1 MLVHRMVKKVKDS
14 KVLAKIKMKDEDSV
28 IVSPETGG
36 YDISVFIN
44 NKKVKTAWKSNKT
57 LALQTARDLAD
68 FYRDDN
74 GQSLNI
80 VTKDSKTK
88 DKIFYPEAI
97 IKVRGQKKKVSK
109 PVVAESQ
116 EEAKEKLKAFIV
128 QEDSTAEILE
138 MTCDFKVKDS
148 IKSRFNF
155 KKTKDV
161 IPSDEEIGKLV
172 SEVLSQ
178 KKDPTTAIAEIQR
191 LISSRY
197 HLSMEERERLVPTI
211 NMAVRVY
218 TRNVKD
224 KKTKDEVFSGKD
236 QYKIKIYKVGAGY
249 NWEVFDP
256 QGRKSI
262 SGLQAVSTESAKKDA
277 DRKLGMQIFSTLD
290 SKTKDDALDD
300 KSFDIRNIEK
310 ETIENNNFRKVLFT
324 GNNLQLVLMSL
335 LPNEDIGM
343 EVHPNVDQ
351 FFRIDEGNGQ
361 LDIKGEGKSAIE
373 NGTSIVVK
381 AGTYH
386 NIIAGNK
393 GLKLYTVYA
402 PPNHPP
408 DRVQK
413 TKAEAMAAEAK
424 AAEAKG

>member
-14 KVLAKIKMKDEDSV
+14 KVLAKIGTKDATNYNRERSFQTF
-28 IVSPETGG
+28 E
-36 YDISVFIN
+36 
-44 NKKVKTAWKSNKT
+44 AWKRACKQINPSVVFEGDKDICQAKPGIGEWDGNEGIIYT
-57 LALQTARDLAD
+57 T
-68 FYRDDN
+68 
-74 GQSLNI
+74 
-80 VTKDSKTK
+80 DSK
-88 DKIFYPEAI
+88 I
-97 IKVRGQKKKVSK
+97 
-109 PVVAESQ
+109 
-116 EEAKEKLKAFIV
+116 
-128 QEDSTAEILE
+128 
-138 MTCDFKVKDS
+138 KVKDS

-408 DRVQK
+408 DRAQK

-424 AAEAKG
+424 G